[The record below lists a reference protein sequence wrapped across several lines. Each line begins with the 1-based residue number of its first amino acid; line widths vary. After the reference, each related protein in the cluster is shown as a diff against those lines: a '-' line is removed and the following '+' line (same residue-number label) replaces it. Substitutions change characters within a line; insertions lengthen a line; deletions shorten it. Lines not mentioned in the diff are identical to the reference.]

1 MLRTLKFRNF
11 GPTMDD
17 LAALCVCLLWQG
29 YGVLSKV
36 VKISLVSRIED
47 PVPTFFSHF
56 FPSLY
61 VLFGSICL
69 IVFKK
74 KFNLYSS
81 YGYFFIKS

>member
-36 VKISLVSRIED
+36 VKISLVSTVDIF
-47 PVPTFFSHF
+47 T
-56 FPSLY
+56 
-61 VLFGSICL
+61 I
-69 IVFKK
+69 
-74 KFNLYSS
+74 
-81 YGYFFIKS
+81 